1 LTADNQKEDLNN
13 NSSGRI
19 SLMRMSRED
28 SIDGENFLSLD
39 VTCMDD
45 TVMTLKFDRN
55 TKTFDICTDLAK

>member
-1 LTADNQKEDLNN
+1 
-13 NSSGRI
+13 
-19 SLMRMSRED
+19 MRMSRED